1 MPEMHYAQP
10 IPQQFPQP
18 ALQQFAQ
25 PAHSIAPQQFAQPD
39 PRMAQ
44 QFVQPAQTM
53 APPVLLEPPPWGHPE
68 QMQQMASG
76 QHLQQHVVP
85 AKAAPPPQQ
94 PVPAMQQPQQLQVQ
108 PQQLQV
114 QPQQSQE
121 QPQQLQEQQR
131 LETKFEE
138 SPLEDLPDVE
148 LMPKPL
154 SKLEFTNDPVVFR
167 AQRDAYDQSANEYMQ
182 HLHWEFENVR
192 LMAVRRKDDIKSDMN
207 ARIDLQV
214 SNHEE
219 VLEMEFERQQ
229 GLLAQHVE
237 TKSNQLQRKVDNER
251 AAQQEKAE
259 ERLKVLLEKLEVSR
273 AEQLEAI
280 RAAAAKESEK
290 FNQAKALIG
299 EYQRGVVS
307 NEVDITS
314 NVQPQAD
321 KFEKILRI
329 NMEELQNASTNDKL
343 N

>member
-1 MPEMHYAQP
+1 
-10 IPQQFPQP
+10 
-18 ALQQFAQ
+18 
-25 PAHSIAPQQFAQPD
+25 
-39 PRMAQ
+39 
-44 QFVQPAQTM
+44 M
-53 APPVLLEPPPWGHPE
+53 APPVLLEPPPWGPPQ
-68 QMQQMASG
+68 QMQQLASR
-76 QHLQQHVVP
+76 QHVQQHVVA
-85 AKAAPPPQQ
+85 AKAAPPQQQ
-94 PVPAMQQPQQLQVQ
+94 PVPAMQQPQQLQ
-108 PQQLQV
+108 
-114 QPQQSQE
+114 E

-131 LETKFEE
+131 PETKSEE
-138 SPLEDLPDVE
+138 NPLEDLPDVE
-148 LMPKPL
+148 LMPKPP

-167 AQRDAYDQSANEYMQ
+167 AQRDAYDQSENEYMQ

-192 LMAVRRKDDIKSDMN
+192 LLAVQQKNDLKSDMD

-219 VLEMEFERQQ
+219 VLELEFERQQ
-229 GLLAQHVE
+229 GLLVQHVE

-259 ERLKVLLEKLEVSR
+259 ERLKVLLEKVEGSR
-273 AEQLEAI
+273 VEQLEAI

-314 NVQPQAD
+314 NVQPHAD
-321 KFEKILRI
+321 NYENILRI
-329 NMEELQNASTNDKL
+329 NMEELQNASSNDSM